1 MHGRFK
7 TILFDLDGTLADTLQ
22 DVGDAI
28 NHALYRMGRPAMPP
42 ERIRRAVG
50 PGREAFIQQ
59 VFPGVKN
66 PDYEAFIG
74 LFRAF
79 YWDHCLD
86 RTRLFEGMGTVLERI
101 GDLKLGIA
109 SNKPKRFSE
118 KILKGLGIRKRFQL
132 VLGPGDVKKAKPHPE
147 MILKS
152 VEALG
157 GSIETTLFIGD
168 TEPDMQA
175 GQDARVRV
183 CAVRYGYGDWD
194 EVMKR
199 NPDYAAETAAEIVE
213 IVCNHIPVE

>member
-86 RTRLFEGMGTVLERI
+86 RTRLFEGMGEIRSIRVNRPVRA
-101 GDLKLGIA
+101 GDVILHNFLGI
-109 SNKPKRFSE
+109 
-118 KILKGLGIRKRFQL
+118 GGINLIATR
-132 VLGPGDVKKAKPHPE
+132 
-147 MILKS
+147 
-152 VEALG
+152 
-157 GSIETTLFIGD
+157 SIS
-168 TEPDMQA
+168 
-175 GQDARVRV
+175 
-183 CAVRYGYGDWD
+183 
-194 EVMKR
+194 
-199 NPDYAAETAAEIVE
+199 
-213 IVCNHIPVE
+213 